1 MNDIVGFTGVF
12 ILLVAY
18 FLHLFKII
26 KPDKPLY
33 LSLNFIGAALA
44 CLASV
49 LIHYT
54 PFIILEALWALV
66 SLISIFKL
74 MLKPQ

>member
-26 KPDKPLY
+26 KPDKLLY

>member
-1 MNDIVGFTGVF
+1 VFLFFWLLIFYTSSKSLNQISLFT
-12 ILLVAY
+12 
-18 FLHLFKII
+18 
-26 KPDKPLY
+26 